1 MCVRCLRRPVVRM
14 SVRPS
19 AVRTPQSGDRCTEP
33 GLQPPVSCL
42 QPPLLPSTLDP
53 RLSSHH
59 GPWSVVRGLMSTTLL
74 NKRNRLD
81 AAPASPP
88 TLCKTRLDMIEV
100 SARVC
105 QFLGI
110 RRSTGQIYGL
120 LYLSPEPLT
129 LDEIAESLGIS
140 RGSVSTGTRLLL
152 ASDY

>member
-1 MCVRCLRRPVVRM
+1 
-14 SVRPS
+14 
-19 AVRTPQSGDRCTEP
+19 
-33 GLQPPVSCL
+33 
-42 QPPLLPSTLDP
+42 
-53 RLSSHH
+53 
-59 GPWSVVRGLMSTTLL
+59 MSTTLL

-81 AAPASPP
+81 VAPASPP

-120 LYLSPEPLT
+120 LYLSPKPLT

>member
-1 MCVRCLRRPVVRM
+1 
-14 SVRPS
+14 
-19 AVRTPQSGDRCTEP
+19 
-33 GLQPPVSCL
+33 
-42 QPPLLPSTLDP
+42 
-53 RLSSHH
+53 
-59 GPWSVVRGLMSTTLL
+59 
-74 NKRNRLD
+74 
-81 AAPASPP
+81 
-88 TLCKTRLDMIEV
+88 MIEV

-120 LYLSPEPLT
+120 LYLSPKPLT

>member
-1 MCVRCLRRPVVRM
+1 
-14 SVRPS
+14 
-19 AVRTPQSGDRCTEP
+19 
-33 GLQPPVSCL
+33 
-42 QPPLLPSTLDP
+42 
-53 RLSSHH
+53 
-59 GPWSVVRGLMSTTLL
+59 MSTTLL